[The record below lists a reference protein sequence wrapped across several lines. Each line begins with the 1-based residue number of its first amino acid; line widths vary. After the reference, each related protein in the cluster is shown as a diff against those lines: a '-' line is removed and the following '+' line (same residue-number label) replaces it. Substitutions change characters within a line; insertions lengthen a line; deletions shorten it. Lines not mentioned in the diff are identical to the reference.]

1 MPDLLTLS
9 NEVLYE
15 IIAAVSPGD
24 LEAFAAS
31 CPTISLLS
39 ATTVERHR
47 QLLKQYATIK
57 FGEWSAIQG
66 EHPLYV
72 LRDVLKDSRIAQYP
86 KVMRIG
92 DWMDEDVWMTGD
104 DDEVIEERQL
114 ERDNVREEAD
124 SIKDLITA
132 IITKCRFI
140 GERET
145 DGWVERLL
153 DGQQHEAIAILLTLL
168 PNLEMIQ
175 TEGPMSDVFYDMA
188 TQVATAFNCPNR
200 PKPQALAKL
209 SKVQISP
216 CADDDMMSDGI
227 HEGAGVIAPFAA
239 LPSVRTISASR
250 LRSGGHYDGTFEWPC
265 GMGSSNVTEL
275 DLDRSMVI
283 DTGISNLLSGI
294 KSLERFTYSLGGY
307 LVDYHTYQPRS
318 TIAALG
324 RYAAHSLKYLH
335 ITGCWIGM
343 RTDEDHQIDCDLK
356 VFSQLKELRV
366 DYTLFNDI
374 LKACPS
380 TCNQE
385 FRDCLCHPQRLI
397 DRLPPSI
404 KKVKLEGKMSLE
416 VSRAILSGLREL
428 GKERLPNLRSLEI
441 EGPAASKR
449 YNISACKAVG
459 VVLSKGK
466 ERRRYE

>member
-9 NEVLYE
+9 NEILYE
-15 IIAAVSPGD
+15 IIAAVGAD
-24 LEAFAAS
+24 DIEAFAAS
-31 CPTISLLS
+31 CPRMNLLS
-39 ATTVERHR
+39 APTVVRHR
-47 QLLKQYATIK
+47 QLLKQYATIE
-57 FGEWSAIQG
+57 FGDCGEIQG
-66 EHPLYV
+66 KHPLYM
-72 LRDVLKDSRIAQYP
+72 LRDVLRNSRIAQYP
-86 KVMRIG
+86 HLLRIG
-92 DWMDEDVWMTGD
+92 DWMDVDAWMPGY
-104 DDEVIEERQL
+104 DDEMIEGIQM
-114 ERDNVREEAD
+114 ERDKVREEAD

-132 IITKCRFI
+132 IIIECRFL

-153 DGQQHEAIAILLTLL
+153 DGQEHEAIAILLTLL

-175 TEGPMSDVFYDMA
+175 TERPMPHAFYHMA
-188 TQVATAFNCPNR
+188 TQVATAFNYPDG
-200 PKPQALAKL
+200 PKPLALAKL

-227 HEGAGVIAPFAA
+227 HEDAGVIAPFAA
-239 LPSVRTISASR
+239 LPSVRTISASL
-250 LRSGGHYDGTFEWPC
+250 LRSGGHYDGTSQWPY
-265 GMGSSNVTEL
+265 GVGSSNVTEL
-275 DLDRSMVI
+275 DLDRSMII
-283 DTGISNLLSGI
+283 DTGLPDLLSGI

-343 RTDEDHQIDCDLK
+343 RTDEDRQIDCDLK
-356 VFSQLKELRV
+356 VFSLLKELRV
-366 DYTLFNDI
+366 DYTLFNNV

-380 TCNQE
+380 TCNQD

-416 VSRAILSGLREL
+416 VSPAILSGLREL
-428 GKERLPNLRSLEI
+428 GKERLPNLRSLET
-441 EGPAASKR
+441 EGSAASKR
-449 YNISACKAVG
+449 YNNSACKAVG
-459 VVLSKGK
+459 VMLSKGE